1 VTQTIPARSLTVNG
15 ERTRA
20 KIVDSAAILMLND
33 GVARDHDRRRLR
45 DGRGREVAGVPTTS
59 MTRRNWFGL

>member
-1 VTQTIPARSLTVNG
+1 MTQTIPARSLTVNG

-20 KIVDSAAILMLND
+20 KIVDSAATLMLND
-33 GVARDHDRRRLR
+33 GVA
-45 DGRGREVAGVPTTS
+45 GTTIEGGCATAGVGRCRCTTTS